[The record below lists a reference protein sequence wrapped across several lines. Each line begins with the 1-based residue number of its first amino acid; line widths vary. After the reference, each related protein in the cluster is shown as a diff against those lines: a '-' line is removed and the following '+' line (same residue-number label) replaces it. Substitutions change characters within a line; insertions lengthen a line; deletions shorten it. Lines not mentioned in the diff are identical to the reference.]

1 MINQFDFK
9 IKELEN
15 MKKYPKE
22 LYYTGNIELLKRK
35 KVSIVGTRRPS
46 NYTKEFTYKLASKL
60 SQNGICIVSGA
71 AMGVDSIAHSGAGL
85 NNTIAVV
92 ANGLDIRYPS
102 VNKNQIIEI
111 EKNGLIISS
120 FKEGEKAR
128 LYSFVQ
134 RNEIVVALGDKL
146 IVTQADLNSGSM
158 TSVEFAIKQNKEIFV
173 LPHRINESLATN
185 ELIKKGLA
193 KAIYDIDEFI
203 EDSVGVG
210 LFGFENSFDE
220 ILEYCKSNPI
230 YDEVLLKYPD
240 KILEY
245 ELDGK
250 IAIKDG
256 KVFVL

>member
-22 LYYTGNIELLKRK
+22 LYFIGNTQLLKRK
-35 KVSIVGTRRPS
+35 KISIVGTRKPS

-203 EDSVGVG
+203 EDIVGVG

-230 YDEVLLKYPD
+230 YDEVLFKYPD